1 MKYFL
6 YFIIYSF
13 IGWLMEVVLKSKDE
27 HKFVNRGFLI
37 GPICPIYGFGVLLI
51 ILLVGNSK
59 SDLLAVFLKSILVC
73 SVLEY
78 FTSYFMEKLF
88 HARWWDY
95 SKNKYNINGRICLET
110 MLPFGILSTIVI
122 YVVHPLVIKFV
133 SLFSNTLLIILTILF
148 GILLFKM
155 PKEMTAMSLTMMLS
169 IVLLFYG
176 VEKISLSRKLRY
188 IGLFHSYTYSFNGMM
203 TITLGILF
211 MILPMTSVFIIDY
224 IIASY
229 FLVSGISLFIE
240 TIHMKTI

>member
-1 MKYFL
+1 MFPDFDYIKEFKKDWNKKVKKMKILCMILSIFMIIVGIICLFFPMNVFSITKAIVSLTFIGIGL
-6 YFIIYSF
+6 YFIIHY
-13 IGWLMEVVLKSKDE
+13 
-27 HKFVNRGFLI
+27 FLTSSYFKE
-37 GPICPIYGFGVLLI
+37 PSI
-51 ILLVGNSK
+51 ILLG
-59 SDLLAVFLKSILVC
+59 
-73 SVLEY
+73 
-78 FTSYFMEKLF
+78 
-88 HARWWDY
+88 
-95 SKNKYNINGRICLET
+95 
-110 MLPFGILSTIVI
+110 
-122 YVVHPLVIKFV
+122 
-133 SLFSNTLLIILTILF
+133 LIHILF

-155 PKEMTAMSLTMMLS
+155 PKEITAMSLTMMLS

-229 FLVSGISLFIE
+229 FLISGISLFIE

>member
-1 MKYFL
+1 MFPDFDYIKEFKKDWNKKVKKMKILCMILSIFMIIVGIICLFFPMNVFSITKAIVSLTFIGIGL
-6 YFIIYSF
+6 YFIIHY
-13 IGWLMEVVLKSKDE
+13 
-27 HKFVNRGFLI
+27 FLTSSYFKE
-37 GPICPIYGFGVLLI
+37 PSI
-51 ILLVGNSK
+51 ILLG
-59 SDLLAVFLKSILVC
+59 
-73 SVLEY
+73 
-78 FTSYFMEKLF
+78 
-88 HARWWDY
+88 
-95 SKNKYNINGRICLET
+95 
-110 MLPFGILSTIVI
+110 
-122 YVVHPLVIKFV
+122 
-133 SLFSNTLLIILTILF
+133 LIHILF

>member
-1 MKYFL
+1 MFPDFDYIKEFKKDWNKKVKKMKILCMILSIFMIIVGIICLFFPMNVFSITKAIVSLTFIGIGL
-6 YFIIYSF
+6 YFIIHY
-13 IGWLMEVVLKSKDE
+13 
-27 HKFVNRGFLI
+27 FLTSSYFKE
-37 GPICPIYGFGVLLI
+37 PSI
-51 ILLVGNSK
+51 ILLG
-59 SDLLAVFLKSILVC
+59 
-73 SVLEY
+73 
-78 FTSYFMEKLF
+78 
-88 HARWWDY
+88 
-95 SKNKYNINGRICLET
+95 
-110 MLPFGILSTIVI
+110 
-122 YVVHPLVIKFV
+122 
-133 SLFSNTLLIILTILF
+133 LIHILF

-229 FLVSGISLFIE
+229 FFVSGISLFIE

>member
-1 MKYFL
+1 MILSIFMIIVGIICLFFPMNVFSITKAIVSLTFIGIGL
-6 YFIIYSF
+6 YFIIHY
-13 IGWLMEVVLKSKDE
+13 
-27 HKFVNRGFLI
+27 FLTSSYFKE
-37 GPICPIYGFGVLLI
+37 PSI
-51 ILLVGNSK
+51 ILLG
-59 SDLLAVFLKSILVC
+59 
-73 SVLEY
+73 
-78 FTSYFMEKLF
+78 
-88 HARWWDY
+88 
-95 SKNKYNINGRICLET
+95 
-110 MLPFGILSTIVI
+110 
-122 YVVHPLVIKFV
+122 
-133 SLFSNTLLIILTILF
+133 LIHILF

-155 PKEMTAMSLTMMLS
+155 PKEITAMSLTMMLS

>member
-1 MKYFL
+1 MFPDFDYIKEFKKDWNKKVKKMKILCMILSIFMIIVGIICLFFPMNVFSITKAIVSLTFIGIGL
-6 YFIIYSF
+6 YFIIHY
-13 IGWLMEVVLKSKDE
+13 
-27 HKFVNRGFLI
+27 FLTSSYFKE
-37 GPICPIYGFGVLLI
+37 PSI
-51 ILLVGNSK
+51 ILLG
-59 SDLLAVFLKSILVC
+59 
-73 SVLEY
+73 
-78 FTSYFMEKLF
+78 
-88 HARWWDY
+88 
-95 SKNKYNINGRICLET
+95 
-110 MLPFGILSTIVI
+110 
-122 YVVHPLVIKFV
+122 
-133 SLFSNTLLIILTILF
+133 LIHILF

-224 IIASY
+224 IVASY

>member
-1 MKYFL
+1 MFPDFDYIKEFKKDWNKKVKKMKILCMIFSIFMIIVGIICLFFPMNVFSITKAIVSLTFIGIGL
-6 YFIIYSF
+6 YFIIHY
-13 IGWLMEVVLKSKDE
+13 
-27 HKFVNRGFLI
+27 FLTSSYFKE
-37 GPICPIYGFGVLLI
+37 PSI
-51 ILLVGNSK
+51 ILLG
-59 SDLLAVFLKSILVC
+59 
-73 SVLEY
+73 
-78 FTSYFMEKLF
+78 
-88 HARWWDY
+88 
-95 SKNKYNINGRICLET
+95 
-110 MLPFGILSTIVI
+110 
-122 YVVHPLVIKFV
+122 
-133 SLFSNTLLIILTILF
+133 LIHILF

>member
-1 MKYFL
+1 MFPDFDYIKEFKKDWNKKVKKMKILCMILSIFMIIVGIICLFFPMNVFSITKAIVSLTFIGIGL
-6 YFIIYSF
+6 YFIIHY
-13 IGWLMEVVLKSKDE
+13 
-27 HKFVNRGFLI
+27 FLTSSYFKE
-37 GPICPIYGFGVLLI
+37 PSI
-51 ILLVGNSK
+51 ILLG
-59 SDLLAVFLKSILVC
+59 
-73 SVLEY
+73 
-78 FTSYFMEKLF
+78 
-88 HARWWDY
+88 
-95 SKNKYNINGRICLET
+95 
-110 MLPFGILSTIVI
+110 
-122 YVVHPLVIKFV
+122 
-133 SLFSNTLLIILTILF
+133 LIHILF

-155 PKEMTAMSLTMMLS
+155 PKEITAMSLTMMLS

>member
-1 MKYFL
+1 MILSIFMIIVVIICLFFPMNVFSITKAIVSLTFIGIGL
-6 YFIIYSF
+6 YFIIHY
-13 IGWLMEVVLKSKDE
+13 
-27 HKFVNRGFLI
+27 FLTSSYFKE
-37 GPICPIYGFGVLLI
+37 PSI
-51 ILLVGNSK
+51 ILLG
-59 SDLLAVFLKSILVC
+59 
-73 SVLEY
+73 
-78 FTSYFMEKLF
+78 
-88 HARWWDY
+88 
-95 SKNKYNINGRICLET
+95 
-110 MLPFGILSTIVI
+110 
-122 YVVHPLVIKFV
+122 
-133 SLFSNTLLIILTILF
+133 LIHILF

>member
-1 MKYFL
+1 MFPDFDYIKEFKKDWNKKVKKMKILCMILSIFMIIVGIICLFFPMNVFSITKAIVSLTFIGIGL
-6 YFIIYSF
+6 YFIIHY
-13 IGWLMEVVLKSKDE
+13 
-27 HKFVNRGFLI
+27 FLTSSYFKE
-37 GPICPIYGFGVLLI
+37 PSI
-51 ILLVGNSK
+51 ILLG
-59 SDLLAVFLKSILVC
+59 
-73 SVLEY
+73 
-78 FTSYFMEKLF
+78 
-88 HARWWDY
+88 
-95 SKNKYNINGRICLET
+95 
-110 MLPFGILSTIVI
+110 
-122 YVVHPLVIKFV
+122 
-133 SLFSNTLLIILTILF
+133 LIHILF

-240 TIHMKTI
+240 TIHIKTI

>member
-1 MKYFL
+1 MFPDFDYIKEFKKDWNKKVKKMKILCMILSIFMIIVGIICLFFPMNVFSITKAIVSLTFIGSGL
-6 YFIIYSF
+6 YFIIHY
-13 IGWLMEVVLKSKDE
+13 
-27 HKFVNRGFLI
+27 FLTSSYFKE
-37 GPICPIYGFGVLLI
+37 PSI
-51 ILLVGNSK
+51 ILLG
-59 SDLLAVFLKSILVC
+59 
-73 SVLEY
+73 
-78 FTSYFMEKLF
+78 
-88 HARWWDY
+88 
-95 SKNKYNINGRICLET
+95 
-110 MLPFGILSTIVI
+110 
-122 YVVHPLVIKFV
+122 
-133 SLFSNTLLIILTILF
+133 LIHILF

>member
-1 MKYFL
+1 MFPDFDYIKEFKKDWNKKVKKMKILCMILSIFMIIVGIICLFFPMNVFSITKAIVSLTFIGIGL
-6 YFIIYSF
+6 YFIIHY
-13 IGWLMEVVLKSKDE
+13 
-27 HKFVNRGFLI
+27 FLTSSYFKE
-37 GPICPIYGFGVLLI
+37 PSI
-51 ILLVGNSK
+51 ILLG
-59 SDLLAVFLKSILVC
+59 
-73 SVLEY
+73 
-78 FTSYFMEKLF
+78 
-88 HARWWDY
+88 
-95 SKNKYNINGRICLET
+95 
-110 MLPFGILSTIVI
+110 
-122 YVVHPLVIKFV
+122 
-133 SLFSNTLLIILTILF
+133 LIHILF

-155 PKEMTAMSLTMMLS
+155 PKEITAMSLTMMLS

-229 FLVSGISLFIE
+229 FFVSGISLFIE